1 MWISYLPFTY
11 FAILQLKGMKFDS
24 GTNAISSLLA
34 VVIIVIYPLYPLF
47 ILRKLFDKSD
57 NPEENLLNYKAI
69 TLQLPLD

>member
-1 MWISYLPFTY
+1 
-11 FAILQLKGMKFDS
+11 MKFDS